1 MQTMIKSWLNYV
13 LIVGVFG
20 VCSNL
25 IYLALPI
32 FMMIVYDRVLYSF
45 SMATLATMIVG
56 VLISLLVMALIE
68 YFRLRMLSQ
77 IGNDLA
83 RTVAPQVLKSMHKVA
98 TGMNRQAYG
107 RGLDDL
113 ELIRTAIAQGQV
125 FAVLDLPWV
134 LLFLGILFFI
144 HPLIGGVATAVVFMA
159 AFFHILLAV
168 LEKKRHTI
176 ADVAFHAN
184 GDFTRACLQH
194 ADLVAGLG
202 MLPRIKERYM
212 ERYHKVLALRVKAEA
227 YHAGIGSAIRFL
239 HLMGLA
245 AVFGAGVFVFF
256 ADNITSG
263 AIFAVVI
270 ISVRIFYPFE
280 RSLSDMKATIEALA
294 AYRRL
299 HHFVSMQKEKPKLS
313 LPVPLGKFE
322 AEAVSL
328 ALNGKTVLHNIS
340 FSLEPGE
347 TLGILG
353 PSSAGKTA
361 LCKVLLAIWPAAVGK
376 VRLDGAEI
384 GHWPEEELKRYLGY
398 LPQEPELFPVSVA
411 ENIARLTKVDAEKV
425 VQAAAMAGV
434 HEMILTLPQG
444 YDTRID
450 QTGKNLAAGQRQ
462 LISLARALYDQPKL
476 VVLDA
481 PHTHLGDLG
490 FRILGQALR
499 ALKQEK
505 VTAIVVTDRP
515 NLLISFDKL
524 LVMNEGQVALYGPGK
539 DVLNQLAIKQ
549 QSQQA
554 AGV

>member
-1 MQTMIKSWLNYV
+1 MQTMLKSWLNYL

-45 SMATLATMIVG
+45 SMATLATMVVG
-56 VLISLLVMALIE
+56 VLISLLAMGLLE

-83 RTVAPQVLKSMHKVA
+83 RTVAPQALQSLYKGTA
-98 TGMNRQAYG
+98 GMNRQVYG

-113 ELIRTAIAQGQV
+113 ELLRSAIVQGQITA
-125 FAVLDLPWV
+125 FLDLPWV
-134 LLFLGILFFI
+134 VLFLVFLFLI
-144 HPLIGGVATAVVFMA
+144 HPLIGGVATLVVVMAV
-159 AFFHILLAV
+159 FFQILLAS

-184 GDFTRACLQH
+184 GDFTRTCLQH

-202 MLPRIKERYM
+202 LLPRIKQRYM
-212 ERYHKVLALRVKAEA
+212 ERYHKVLALRAKAEA

-245 AVFGAGVFVFF
+245 AVFGAGVSVFF
-256 ADNITSG
+256 ADKITSG
-263 AIFAVVI
+263 AIFAVVL
-270 ISVRIFYPFE
+270 ISFRIFYPFE
-280 RSLSDMKATIEALA
+280 RSLVDMKAIIETLA

-299 HHFVSMQKEKPKLS
+299 QHFVNLQKEKPKLS

-328 ALNGKTVLHNIS
+328 ALNGKTLLHNIS

-353 PSSAGKTA
+353 PSTAGKTA
-361 LCKVLLAIWPAAVGK
+361 LCKVLLGIWPAGVGK
-376 VRLDGAEI
+376 VRLDGAEL
-384 GHWPEEELKRYLGY
+384 GHWPAEELQRYLGY
-398 LPQEPELFPVSVA
+398 LPQEPELLPVSVA
-411 ENIARLTKVDAEKV
+411 ENIARLNQVDAEKV
-425 VQAAAMAGV
+425 VQAATRAGV
-434 HEMILTLPQG
+434 HEILLTLPQG
-444 YDTRID
+444 YDTKID

-481 PHTHLGDLG
+481 PQTHLGDLG
-490 FRILGQALR
+490 FRILAQALK

-505 VTAIVVTDRP
+505 ITTIVVTDRP

-524 LVMNEGQVALYGPGK
+524 LVLNDGQVALYGPGK
-539 DVLNQLAIKQ
+539 DVLNQLASKQ
-549 QSQQA
+549 QTQQA

>member
-1 MQTMIKSWLNYV
+1 MQTMLKSWLNYL

-56 VLISLLVMALIE
+56 VLISLLAMGLID

-83 RTVAPQVLKSMHKVA
+83 RTVAPLALQSMHKVA
-98 TGMNRQAYG
+98 AGVNRQTYG

-113 ELIRTAIAQGQV
+113 ELLRSAIVQGQITA
-125 FAVLDLPWV
+125 FLDLPWV
-134 LLFLGILFFI
+134 VLFLVFLFLI
-144 HPLIGGVATAVVFMA
+144 HPLIGGVATAMVLMA
-159 AFFHILLAV
+159 AFFQILLAS

-184 GDFTRACLQH
+184 GEFTRTCLQH

-202 MLPRIKERYM
+202 LLPRIKERYL
-212 ERYHKVLALRVKAEA
+212 ERYHKVLALRTKAEA

-245 AVFGAGVFVFF
+245 AVFGAGVYVFF
-256 ADNITSG
+256 ADHITSG
-263 AIFAVVI
+263 AIFAVVL

-280 RSLSDMKATIEALA
+280 RSLVDMRAIIEALA
-294 AYRRL
+294 AYKRL
-299 HHFVSMQKEKPKLS
+299 HHFVNPQKEKAKLS

-328 ALNGKTVLHNIS
+328 ALNGKTALHNIS

-353 PSSAGKTA
+353 PSTAGKTA
-361 LCKVLLAIWPAAVGK
+361 LCKVLLGIWPAAVGK
-376 VRLDGAEI
+376 VRLDGAEL
-384 GHWPEEELKRYLGY
+384 GHWPAEELQHYLGY
-398 LPQEPELFPVSVA
+398 LPQEPELLPVSVA
-411 ENIARLTKVDAEKV
+411 ENIARLSPLDAEKV
-425 VQAAAMAGV
+425 VQAATMAGV
-434 HEMILTLPQG
+434 HEILLTLPQG
-444 YDTRID
+444 YDTKID

-462 LISLARALYDQPKL
+462 LISLARALYDRPKL

-481 PHTHLGDLG
+481 PQTHLGDLG
-490 FRILGQALR
+490 FRILAQALK
-499 ALKQEK
+499 ALKQENI
-505 VTAIVVTDRP
+505 TTIVVTDRP

-524 LVMNEGQVALYGPGK
+524 LVMNDGQVALYGPSK
-539 DVLNQLAIKQ
+539 DVLNQLASKQ

>member
-1 MQTMIKSWLNYV
+1 MQTMMKSWLKYF
-13 LIVGVFG
+13 LIVGGFG
-20 VCSNL
+20 VCNNL

-45 SMATLATMIVG
+45 SMATLATMVVG
-56 VLISLLVMALIE
+56 VLISLLAMGLID

-83 RTVAPQVLKSMHKVA
+83 RTVAPMALQSLFKGA
-98 TGMNRQAYG
+98 TGVNRQPYG

-113 ELIRTAIAQGQV
+113 ELLRSAIVQGQIV
-125 FAVLDLPWV
+125 TVLDLPWV
-134 LLFLGILFFI
+134 VIFLGILFFI
-144 HPLIGGVATAVVFMA
+144 HPLIGGVATLMVVMA

-184 GDFTRACLQH
+184 GDFARTCLGH
-194 ADLVAGLG
+194 ADLVTGLG
-202 MLPRIKERYM
+202 LLPLIKERYL
-212 ERYHKVLALRVKAEA
+212 ERFHKVLALRTMAEA
-227 YHAGIGSAIRFL
+227 YHAGIGSVIRFL

-245 AVFGAGVFVFF
+245 TVFGAGVYVFF
-256 ADNITSG
+256 SDKITSG
-263 AIFAVVI
+263 AIFAVVL
-270 ISVRIFYPFE
+270 ISFRIFYPFE
-280 RSLSDMKATIEALA
+280 RGLVDLKTNIEALA

-299 HHFVSMQKEKPKLS
+299 HHFVNMQKDKPKLP

-322 AEAVSL
+322 VEAVSL
-328 ALNGKTVLHNIS
+328 ALNGKTVIHNIS

-361 LCKVLLAIWPAAVGK
+361 LCKVLLGIWPAAMGK

-384 GHWPEEELKRYLGY
+384 GHWPTEQLKSYLGY
-398 LPQEPELFPVSVA
+398 LPQEPELFPVTVA
-411 ENIARLTKVDAEKV
+411 ENIARLAQVDAEKV
-425 VQAAAMAGV
+425 VQAAARAGV
-434 HEMILTLPQG
+434 HEILLTLPQG
-444 YDTRID
+444 YDTKID

-462 LISLARALYDQPKL
+462 LISLARACYDQPKV

-481 PHTHLGDLG
+481 PHTHLGDAG
-490 FRILGQALR
+490 FKILLQMFN

-505 VTAIVVTDRP
+505 ITSIVVTDRP
-515 NLLISFDKL
+515 NLLISCDKL
-524 LVMNEGQVALYGPGK
+524 LVMNDGQVAIYGLSK
-539 DVLNQLAIKQ
+539 DVLHQLATKQ
-549 QSQQA
+549 QSQTV